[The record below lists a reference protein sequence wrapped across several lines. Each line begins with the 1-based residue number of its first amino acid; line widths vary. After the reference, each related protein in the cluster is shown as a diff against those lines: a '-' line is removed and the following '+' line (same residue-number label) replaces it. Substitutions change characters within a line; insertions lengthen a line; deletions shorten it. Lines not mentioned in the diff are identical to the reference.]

1 MKPQWIFFLM
11 AVPLCLYDLFY
22 GVVSMGFCP
31 GWGCL
36 RIVWPLIAATPCLL
50 LAVWSL
56 RAAAVVMSMLALA
69 FLINNGFALIDD
81 QRMALV
87 LVLAA
92 LMLVTAA
99 VVERNRSRVVTT
111 A

>member
-11 AVPLCLYDLFY
+11 AVPLCLYELFY

-36 RIVWPLIAATPCLL
+36 HIVWPLIAATPCLL
-50 LAVWSL
+50 LAIWSL

-92 LMLVTAA
+92 LLLGSAA
-99 VVERNRSRVVTT
+99 LAEWRQGKAVS
-111 A
+111 AL